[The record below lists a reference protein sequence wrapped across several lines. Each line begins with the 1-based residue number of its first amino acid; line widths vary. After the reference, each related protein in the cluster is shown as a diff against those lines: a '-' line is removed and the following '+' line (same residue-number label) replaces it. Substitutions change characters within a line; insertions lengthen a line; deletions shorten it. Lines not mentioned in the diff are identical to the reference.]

1 MVAVSADHALGQTR
15 IKRSR
20 LPREKSCL
28 RFVGSGD
35 DLGERMGLEFKAPVP
50 FFKAPAPCF
59 KAFSFLC
66 VPSRQSDDSRWSLR
80 LTAHRLS

>member
-1 MVAVSADHALGQTR
+1 MVAVSADHAPGQTR

-20 LPREKSCL
+20 LPREKSSL
-28 RFVGSGD
+28 RFVGPGD
-35 DLGERMGLEFKAPVP
+35 DLGKRMGLEFKAHV
-50 FFKAPAPCF
+50 PCF

-80 LTAHRLS
+80 LTAHCLS